1 MAGPGSS
8 SATGRRPLARTVV
21 GRHRGRRT
29 RDGRWMRLGQV
40 MPDDAA
46 DGWLTIPGPAP
57 CVAVSGVQL
66 ASAGIEPDPPIR
78 ELEILGTTAP

>member
-1 MAGPGSS
+1 
-8 SATGRRPLARTVV
+8 
-21 GRHRGRRT
+21 
-29 RDGRWMRLGQV
+29 MRLGQV